1 MHDLE
6 LSWSE
11 QPDDLSATALWNRL
25 LRGYFT
31 QDPAMV
37 RVKIKPISKGRSGAV
52 PVVAAPM
59 ATKGG
64 KPTPLQPEFVKFAKD
79 RHEIEQFCNLAE
91 GTALVFGH
99 RLARPPFEDAESGY
113 TAFGFQ
119 LFEHGTDVGPLYAA
133 AHVDTRRAFRCVKDL
148 CSAGGL
154 RTGKRLSSG
163 GPVFD

>member
-1 MHDLE
+1 
-6 LSWSE
+6 
-11 QPDDLSATALWNRL
+11 
-25 LRGYFT
+25 
-31 QDPAMV
+31 MV